1 MTEDVVSRLRERF
14 TVIRAVRF
22 VFLLENK
29 SEDVGEDK
37 MPPALISEEN
47 KERGFGDEILAKQYI
62 SEELP
67 SLL

>member
-1 MTEDVVSRLRERF
+1 M
-14 TVIRAVRF
+14 
-22 VFLLENK
+22 FLLENK
-29 SEDVGEDK
+29 SDDVGEDK